1 MITSIPFYHGTTRNL
16 VIAFCGLFSNIFLR
30 TRDAV
35 GVTRKIVNVPISFL
49 SKEKFLVRLMQDP
62 GLNEDTML
70 VLPRLSA
77 ELTGIT
83 YDSSRQLNKM
93 QKVVAATPTRA
104 VYYYTPVPYVV
115 SFNLY
120 TYTKTVEDNLQI
132 MEQIL
137 PFFAPDMNLSI
148 KMLEEPELIQDIP
161 MMLNS
166 VSTDDQFDGSFET
179 TRTIISTYSFSMKA
193 YYYGPILNSIDL
205 ENHFDSSANAQVIK
219 QVNVSVGNTVGNVK
233 YTAVINPF
241 EAGKDDPYSIDENW
255 VTIIPAAGDPTL

>member
-1 MITSIPFYHGTTRNL
+1 VPFYHGTTRNL

-30 TRDAV
+30 TRDAD
-35 GVTRKIVNVPISFL
+35 GVTKKIINVPISFL

-62 GLNEDTML
+62 GMNEDTML

-83 YDSSRQLNKM
+83 YDPARQLNKM
-93 QKVVAATPTRA
+93 QKVVSSTSTRA

-179 TRTIISTYSFSMKA
+179 SRTIISTYSFSMKT
-193 YYYGPILNSIDL
+193 YYYGPILNSIDP
-205 ENHFDSSANAQVIK
+205 ENHFDSDNNAQVIK
-219 QVNVSVGNTVGNVK
+219 QVNINVSNNK
-233 YTAVINPF
+233 YTAVVNPF
-241 EAGKDDPYSIDENW
+241 AAGPSDPYSIDENW
-255 VTIIPAAGDPTL
+255 VTIIPDAGDPIL

>member
-1 MITSIPFYHGTTRNL
+1 MITSVPFYHGTTRNL

-30 TRDAV
+30 TRDAD
-35 GVTRKIVNVPISFL
+35 GVTKKIVNVPISFL

-77 ELTGIT
+77 ELTGIS
-83 YDSSRQLNKM
+83 YDPSRQLNKM
-93 QKVVAATPTRA
+93 QKVVSSTSARS

-137 PFFAPDMNLSI
+137 PFFSPDMNLSI
-148 KMLEEPELIQDIP
+148 KMLEAPMLIQDIP
-161 MMLNS
+161 MILNS

-179 TRTIISTYSFSMKA
+179 SRTIISTYSFSMKT
-193 YYYGPILNSIDL
+193 YYYGPILNSTDP
-205 ENHFDSSANAQVIK
+205 EGHFDSDANAQVIK
-219 QVNVSVGNTVGNVK
+219 QVNINVSNNK
-233 YTAVINPF
+233 YTAVVNPF
-241 EAGKDDPYSIDENW
+241 AAGQDDPYSIDENW
-255 VTIIPAAGDPTL
+255 ITVIPSAGDPKL

>member
-1 MITSIPFYHGTTRNL
+1 MITRIPFYHGTTRNL

-30 TRDAV
+30 TRDADK
-35 GVTRKIVNVPISFL
+35 VTKKIVNVPISFL

-83 YDSSRQLNKM
+83 YDPSRQLNKM
-93 QKVVAATPTRA
+93 QKVVSTTSVKT

-120 TYTKTVEDNLQI
+120 SYTKTVEDNLQI

-137 PFFAPDMNLSI
+137 PFFSPDMNLSI

-161 MMLNS
+161 MLLNS
-166 VSTDDQFDGSFET
+166 VSTDDQYDGSFET
-179 TRTIISTYSFSMKA
+179 TRTIISTYSFSMKT
-193 YYYGPILNSIDL
+193 YYYGPILNSTDP
-205 ENHFDSSANAQVIK
+205 EGHFDSADNAQVIK
-219 QVNVSVGNTVGNVK
+219 QVNINVTNNK
-233 YTAVINPF
+233 YTAVVNPF
-241 EAGKDDPYSIDENW
+241 AAGPSDPYSIDENW
-255 VTIIPAAGDPTL
+255 VKIVPNIGDPTL